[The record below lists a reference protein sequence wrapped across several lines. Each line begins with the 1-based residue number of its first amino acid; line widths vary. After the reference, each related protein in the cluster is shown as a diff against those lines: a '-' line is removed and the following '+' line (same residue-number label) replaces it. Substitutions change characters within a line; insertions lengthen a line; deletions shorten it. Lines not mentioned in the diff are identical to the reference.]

1 MSLASAYLDSFN
13 SEQRSAVEHGIGVA
27 GHSGPLLGIA
37 GAGSGKTNTL
47 AHQLAGFSGRPCL
60 YAGLSTL
67 RCTSISSISACSRL
81 LARFL
86 APSFP
91 INTWYRLIFNLRAA
105 RVSPIPS
112 LYARIL
118 RLS

>member
-27 GHSGPLLGIA
+27 GHSGPLLVIA

-60 YAGLSTL
+60 YAVFRLEAALPFRQLVPAAALWLGSW
-67 RCTSISSISACSRL
+67 RQVSRSIPGIA
-81 LARFL
+81 
-86 APSFP
+86 
-91 INTWYRLIFNLRAA
+91 
-105 RVSPIPS
+105 
-112 LYARIL
+112 
-118 RLS
+118 